1 MVLHIQQELMQDFNK
16 NVQDVCLSL
25 PADKRVNFDELK
37 LRLTTIQNSFYNP
50 NTDRFFKAIQQLPD
64 LDSVFRIA
72 QPAVD
77 ISVNFP
83 DSDELKAALKQL
95 IPWRKGPFK
104 LGNIL
109 IDAEWQ
115 SNLKWDR
122 FSSCFDYLNEARI
135 LDIGCGNGYYMFRM
149 LEHNPRMVLGIDPSQ
164 LTYMQFR
171 AIQHYAKCNKLN
183 YLPLGWADLDIFNQ
197 LFDVVFCMGIMYHH
211 RSPIDLLKTIRSV
224 ARPSVKLFFDTLIIP
239 GDEDFVLFPKD
250 RYAKMPNVY
259 FLPTE
264 SALKNMLN
272 RAGFKKIDVLSIDK
286 TTSNEQRVTDWTFN
300 KSLADFLDPND
311 SSKTV
316 EGYPAPLRIALVASI
331 Q

>member
-1 MVLHIQQELMQDFNK
+1 MNKDVKEQLIVDFESNSNK
-16 NVQDVCLSL
+16 ACCLL
-25 PADKRVNFDELK
+25 PTDDRVNIEQLQLK
-37 LRLTTIQNSFYNP
+37 LDCIKDSFYNP
-50 NTDRFFKAIQQLPD
+50 NTHKFFSAIQQLPS
-64 LDSVFRIA
+64 LDSMPDSNQVLDHVSI
-72 QPAVD
+72 
-77 ISVNFP
+77 NLP
-83 DSDELKAALKQL
+83 DSDELRAALKQL

-122 FSSCFDYLNEARI
+122 FSSYFDDLNNARI

-171 AIQHYAKCNKLN
+171 AIQYYAKCEKLN

-211 RSPIDLLKTIRSV
+211 RSPVDLLKTIRSV
-224 ARPSVKLFFDTLIIP
+224 ARPSVRLFFDTLIIP
-239 GDEDFVLFPKD
+239 GDKDFVLFPKD

-311 SSKTV
+311 PSKTV
-316 EGYPAPLRIALVASI
+316 EGYPAPLRIALIASLN
-331 Q
+331 

>member
-1 MVLHIQQELMQDFNK
+1 MNEDVKEQLILDFENNNK
-16 NVQDVCLSL
+16 KVCRSL
-25 PADKRVNFDELK
+25 PIDDRVNHSVLK
-37 LRLTTIQNSFYNP
+37 FKLDSIKDLLYNP
-50 NTDRFFKAIQQLPD
+50 NTHKFFSSIQQLPFMDSTVD
-64 LDSVFRIA
+64 LNQSTNC
-72 QPAVD
+72 
-77 ISVNFP
+77 ISI
-83 DSDELKAALKQL
+83 DLEESDELRDALKQL
-95 IPWRKGPFK
+95 IPWRKGPFA

-122 FSSCFDYLNEARI
+122 FSSYYNVLENARI

-149 LEHNPRMVLGIDPSQ
+149 LEHEPRMVLGIDPSQ

-171 AIQHYAKCNKLN
+171 AIQHYAKCDKLN

-211 RSPIDLLKTIRSV
+211 RSPVDLLKIIRSV

-239 GDEDFVLFPKD
+239 GDEDLVLFPKD

-272 RAGFKKIDVLSIDK
+272 RAGFKKIDVMSINK

-311 SSKTV
+311 PSKTV
-316 EGYPAPLRIALVASI
+316 EGYPAPLRIALVAST